1 MKERKK
7 QLKRLLAVA
16 LSLVVIGGSVNLPV
30 LTSLAE
36 DDTDSSGPTVT
47 GTNDPSGQGTEQ
59 DTPDEPGTEPGT
71 PGTPGAP
78 DGQGTE
84 PGGGEN
90 QDDAGPAERS
100 QEFTVEVKNLDED
113 LPDSD
118 ELFAGYVEQLFYEG
132 FNDGIATL
140 GNVGADKLTDPK
152 LKTAYTELKKVI
164 EEVAA
169 GNRTSTKDIA
179 VPYAMTWTTAELG
192 SDFDAAADIAGDKI
206 LEAVDPVI
214 SYLLMDCPYE
224 LYWFDKTI
232 GYQFSYDF
240 VQRGET
246 YSISRLSFQ
255 FVVASEYRAADMFTV
270 DAAKVGG
277 VKKAADNA
285 KAIVTKHEGK
295 SDYEKLAA
303 YCQEICDL
311 VSYYDEAAEDAYMPY
326 GNPWQM
332 VWVFDGDSTTNVVC
346 EGYAK
351 AFQYLCDMS
360 TFKDAVCYTICGEM
374 GGGTGAGGH
383 MWNIVTLEGK
393 NYLVDVTNS
402 DEGTIGSGGELFL
415 AGTKA
420 NTDGSYTF
428 NIWGEDINFIYDDDQ
443 WSLFGKDV
451 LTLSETNYIQKEKL
465 TITAPAISVTYGDK
479 VSNELLAA
487 VTAADKNGNPVAGKV
502 GWAIEGDSYGA
513 AGKNTLKAL
522 FVPTDLETYAVQAFT
537 VEVNVKRKPITITT
551 QSAEK
556 EYGQD
561 DPEFKVIVDS
571 STPLVAGE
579 TLAGALGRE
588 AGENVKEGGY
598 AINVGTLPES
608 NPNYEIT
615 FALGSVLTIKPTDK
629 YMVSAVAEQNV
640 VAEIGK
646 FTEPVFTGMNDEVIS
661 GSVAYTYNNVTGM
674 KYDEVVAELAKLVV
688 GDTGEIGYTFVPGS
702 GNYIGRQGTIK
713 FTVRDI
719 EFVVGDAQATLD
731 NAVTVKQNP
740 TYGDTWADIV
750 KVAKITAKVGD
761 ESDNEASHFTLDVS
775 GMPLAGEGQA
785 FRVLYNGT
793 VGGKEFKD
801 QVVCSGVVTVAKKA
815 LTWDVSGLEAVDSE
829 QSLNGGSN
837 ATLYGELRVAGI
849 LPADA
854 ADVRFAPESKLVG
867 TYGATTPGEQKVT
880 LAWEDPNYVAVLTGT
895 KIDNYTM
902 PAALPVLTGRINAV
916 SVQPSVPEST
926 ADVEYRLEFENGI
939 SVVPETLAQ
948 IGLNTPSKIEG
959 KMENEIQKK
968 LPNGSKSYEVYDVVL
983 KVKDENGNWVKVDKD
998 NFPKGGITVTMS
1010 YPEGTGKDTHDF
1022 EVVHMF
1028 TEEMNGY
1035 KPGDIEYPA
1044 AVKGDAIQFKVTS
1057 LSPIA
1062 LGWKEVKKTEGGTT
1076 GENTESGS
1084 FPKKSTA
1091 PKTGDANTMMLYV
1104 LFMMLGV
1111 AGIGYSVK
1119 RRTMR

>member
-36 DDTDSSGPTVT
+36 DDTDSSGSTVT
-47 GTNDPSGQGTEQ
+47 GTNEPGGQ
-59 DTPDEPGTEPGT
+59 GTEPGT
-71 PGTPGAP
+71 PNEPGTP
-78 DGQGTE
+78 DGQETE
-84 PGGGEN
+84 PGGAEN

-100 QEFTVEVKNLDED
+100 QEFTVEVKNLDEE
-113 LPDSD
+113 LPDND

-140 GNVGADKLTDPK
+140 GNVGADRLTDPK
-152 LKTAYTELKKVI
+152 QKTAYTELKKVI
-164 EEVAA
+164 EKVAA
-169 GNRTSTKDIA
+169 GEKTATDGIN

-192 SDFDAAADIAGDKI
+192 SDFNAAADVAGDKI
-206 LEAVDPVI
+206 LEAIDPVI

-224 LYWFDKTI
+224 LYWFDKTL
-232 GYQFSYDF
+232 GYQFGYDF
-240 VQRGET
+240 SSQGGV
-246 YSISRLSFQ
+246 YSISRLSFR
-255 FVVASEYRAADMFTV
+255 FVVAAEYRAAGETFKV
-270 DAAKVGG
+270 DSSKVSGVNAAAKNAQAI
-277 VKKAADNA
+277 AA
-285 KAIVTKHEGK
+285 KYEGK
-295 SDYEKLAA
+295 TDYEKLVA

-311 VSYYDEAAEDAYMPY
+311 VTYYDDAAADASMPY

-332 VWVFDGDSTTNVVC
+332 IWVFDGNPDTNVVC

-360 TFKDAVCYTICGEM
+360 TFKDAVCYTICGKM
-374 GGGTGAGGH
+374 DGGTGAGGH

-402 DEGTIGSGGELFL
+402 DAGTIGSTGELFL

-420 NTDGSYTF
+420 NADGSYTF
-428 NIWGEDINFIYDDDQ
+428 NIWGEDIKFVYDDDQ

-451 LTLSETNYIQKEKL
+451 LTLSETNYKQKEEL
-465 TITAPAISVTYGDK
+465 VITAPAISVTYGDK
-479 VSNELLAA
+479 VSNNLLIT
-487 VTAADKNGNPVAGKV
+487 VTATDKEGNRVDGKV
-502 GWAIEGDSYGA
+502 GWAIEGDSYGD
-513 AGKNTLKAL
+513 AGKKTLKAL
-522 FVPTDLETYAVQAFT
+522 FVPNDLETYAVQAFT

-561 DPEFKVIVDS
+561 DPEFKVVVDG
-571 STPLVAGE
+571 STPLVEGE

-598 AINVGTLPES
+598 AINVGTLASE

-615 FALGSVLTIKPTDK
+615 LTAGSVLTIKPTDK
-629 YMVSAVAEQNV
+629 YTVSAVNEQNV

-661 GSVAYTYNNVTGM
+661 GSVAYTYNSVTGM
-674 KYDEVVAELAKLVV
+674 KYDEVVSELAKLAV
-688 GDTGEIGYTFVPGS
+688 GETGEIGYTFVPGS
-702 GNYIGRQGTIK
+702 GNYLGRQGIIK

-719 EFVVGDAQATLD
+719 EFAVGDAQATLD

-740 TYGDTWADIV
+740 VYGDTWADIV
-750 KVAKITAKVGD
+750 KIAKITAKVGD
-761 ESDNEASHFTLDVS
+761 ESDNDASHFTLDVS

-829 QSLNGGSN
+829 QGLNGGNN

-902 PAALPVLTGRINAV
+902 PASLPVLTGRINAV
-916 SVQPSVPEST
+916 SVQPNVPEST
-926 ADVEYRLEFENGI
+926 ADVQYRLEFENGI
-939 SVVPETLAQ
+939 SVVPETLKQA
-948 IGLNTPSKIEG
+948 GLDTPSKIEG
-959 KMENEIQKK
+959 KMENEIKQK
-968 LPNGSKSYEVYDVVL
+968 LPNGSNSFEVYDVVL

-998 NFPKGGITVTMS
+998 NFPKGGVTVTMS
-1010 YPEGTGKDTHDF
+1010 YPEGTGKDTHEF

-1062 LGWKEVKKTEGGTT
+1062 LGWKEVKPEDGPPDK
-1076 GENTESGS
+1076 NTESGS
-1084 FPKKSTA
+1084 FPRKSTA

-1104 LFMMLGV
+1104 LFMMLGA

>member
-36 DDTDSSGPTVT
+36 DDTDSSGATVA

-192 SDFDAAADIAGDKI
+192 SDFDAAADIAGDKLLDAI
-206 LEAVDPVI
+206 DPVI

-232 GYQFSYDF
+232 GFRFGYDF
-240 VQRGET
+240 TYQGGI

-270 DAAKVGG
+270 DSTKTSG
-277 VKKAADNA
+277 VKAAADNA
-285 KAIVTKHEGK
+285 KAIAAKYQGQ
-295 SDYEKLAA
+295 SDYEKLVA

-311 VSYYDEAAEDAYMPY
+311 VTYYDDAATDVSMPY
-326 GNPWQM
+326 GNPWQLI
-332 VWVFDGDSTTNVVC
+332 WVFDGNPDTNVVC

-351 AFQYLCDMS
+351 AFQYLCDLS
-360 TFKDAVCYTICGEM
+360 GLECYTIAGD
-374 GGGTGAGGH
+374 TDGGH
-383 MWNIVTLEGK
+383 MWNIVTLAGK
-393 NYLVDVTNS
+393 NYLVDVTNC
-402 DEGTIGSGGELFL
+402 DIDKAGTFNDELFL

-420 NTDGSYTF
+420 NADGSYTF
-428 NIWGEDINFIYDDDQ
+428 PIFVVDEITYVYDDDQ
-443 WSLFGKDV
+443 WGLFGKEI
-451 LTLSETNYIQKEKL
+451 LTLSETDYIQKPTL
-465 TITAPAISVTYGDK
+465 TITVPTINVTYGDTVTGDVLDVASVK
-479 VSNELLAA
+479 DKDGNEAA
-487 VTAADKNGNPVAGKV
+487 GLI
-502 GWAIEGDSYGA
+502 GWAFEGDSYGDV
-513 AGKNTLKAL
+513 GKKTLKGIFIPDDKNYDA
-522 FVPTDLETYAVQAFT
+522 QAFM
-537 VEVNVKRKPITITT
+537 VEVNVSPKPITITAK
-551 QSAEK
+551 SAEK
-556 EYGQD
+556 LYGENDPKFEYTID
-561 DPEFKVIVDS
+561 ET
-571 STPLVAGE
+571 TPLVAGDSL
-579 TLAGALGRE
+579 TGALGRE
-588 AGENVKEGGY
+588 AGENVKAGGY
-598 AINVGTLPES
+598 AINVGTLAES
-608 NPNYEIT
+608 NPNYKIT
-615 FALGSVLTIKPTDK
+615 LTAGGVLEIKPTDK
-629 YMVSAVAEQNV
+629 YTVSAVAEQNV

-674 KYDEVVAELAKLVV
+674 KYDEVVAELAKLAV
-688 GDTGEIGYTFVPGS
+688 GETGEIGYTFVPGS
-702 GNYIGRQGTIK
+702 GNYLGRQGTIK

-750 KVAKITAKVGD
+750 KIAKITAKVGD
-761 ESDNEASHFTLDVS
+761 ESDNDASHFTLDVS

-829 QSLNGGSN
+829 QSLNGGNN

-854 ADVRFAPESKLVG
+854 ADVRFMPESKLVG

-902 PAALPVLTGRINAV
+902 PAALPVLTGRINSV
-916 SVQPSVPEST
+916 SVQPNVPEST

-968 LPNGSKSYEVYDVVL
+968 LPNGSNSFEVYDVVL

>member
-36 DDTDSSGPTVT
+36 EGPDGSGNPNPVT
-47 GTNDPSGQGTEQ
+47 ETEK
-59 DTPDEPGTEPGT
+59 
-71 PGTPGAP
+71 P

-84 PGGGEN
+84 PGEPTVEGTEPSEPNGEGTEPEGTEN
-90 QDDAGPAERS
+90 QNDAGPAEQSR
-100 QEFTVEVKNLDED
+100 EFTVEVKNLDGD
-113 LPDSD
+113 LPDND

-132 FNDGIATL
+132 LNDGIATF
-140 GNVGADKLTDPK
+140 GNVGGDKLTDPK

-169 GNRTSTKDIA
+169 GTRTATDGIA
-179 VPYAMTWTTAELG
+179 VPYATTWTTAELG
-192 SDFDAAADIAGDKI
+192 NDFETAADVVGDKL
-206 LEAVDPVI
+206 LEAIDPVI

-232 GYQFSYDF
+232 GYQFGYDF
-240 VQRGET
+240 SYQGGI
-246 YSISRLSFQ
+246 YSISRLSFR
-255 FVVASEYRAADMFTV
+255 FVVAAEYRAAGGMFKV
-270 DAAKVGG
+270 DAAKASG
-277 VKKAADNA
+277 VKAAADNA
-285 KAIVTKHEGK
+285 KAIVAKYQGK
-295 SDYEKLAA
+295 SDYEKLVA

-311 VSYYDEAAEDAYMPY
+311 VSYYDDAAEDASMPY

-332 VWVFDGDSTTNVVC
+332 VWVFDGDPTTNVVC

-420 NTDGSYTF
+420 NADRSYTF
-428 NIWGEDINFIYDDDQ
+428 NIWGDDINFIYDDDQ
-443 WSLFGKDV
+443 WTLFGEDV
-451 LTLSETNYIQKEKL
+451 LTLSETNYIQKEEL
-465 TITAPAISVTYGDK
+465 TITAPAVSVTYGDE
-479 VSNELLAA
+479 VRGETLSS
-487 VTAADKNGNPVAGKV
+487 VTVTDKNGNKIDGIV
-502 GWAIEGDSYGA
+502 GWVDDSYGD

-522 FVPTDLETYAVQAFT
+522 FVPVDLETYAVQAFT
-537 VEVNVKRKPITITT
+537 VEVNVKRKPITVTT

-561 DPEFKVIVDS
+561 DPEFKVVIDS
-571 STPLVAGE
+571 STPLVEGD

-598 AINVGTLPES
+598 AINVGTLAS
-608 NPNYEIT
+608 ANPNYEIT
-615 FALGSVLTIKPTDK
+615 LTAGSVLTIKPTDK
-629 YMVSAVAEQNV
+629 YTVSAVDEQNV
-640 VAEIGK
+640 VAEVGK
-646 FTEPVFTGMNDEVIS
+646 FTEPVFTGANSEVIP
-661 GSVAYTYNNVTGM
+661 GSVAYTYNNVSGM
-674 KYDEVVAELAKLVV
+674 KYDEVVAELAKLAV
-688 GDTGEIGYTFVPGS
+688 GETGEIAYTFVPGN
-702 GNYIGRQGTIK
+702 GNYLGRQGTIK

-719 EFVVGDAQATLD
+719 EFTVGDAQATLD

-750 KVAKITAKVGD
+750 KIAKITAKVGD
-761 ESDNEASHFTLDVS
+761 ESDNDASHFTLDVS

-829 QSLNGGSN
+829 QGLNGSSN
-837 ATLYGELRVAGI
+837 ATLYGELRVSGI

-854 ADVRFAPESKLVG
+854 SEVQFAPESKLVG
-867 TYGATTPGEQKVT
+867 TYAAVTPGEQKVT

-895 KIDNYTM
+895 KVDNYTM
-902 PAALPVLTGRINAV
+902 PTSLPEITGRINSV
-916 SVQPSVPEST
+916 TVQPSVPEST
-926 ADVEYRLEFENGI
+926 AEVEYRLEFENGI

-948 IGLNTPSKIEG
+948 AGLDTPSKIEG
-959 KMENEIQKK
+959 KMADEIQKK
-968 LPNGSKSYEVYDVVL
+968 LPNGSKSFEVYDVVL
-983 KVKDENGNWVKVDKD
+983 KVKDENGNWVKVEKD
-998 NFPKGGITVTMS
+998 NFPKGGVTVTMS

-1035 KPGDIEYPA
+1035 KPGDIEYPV
-1044 AVKGDAIQFKVTS
+1044 AVKGEAIQFKVTS

-1062 LGWKEVKKTEGGTT
+1062 LGWKEVKKADGAT
-1076 GENTESGS
+1076 GENTVSGS

-1091 PKTGDANTMMLYV
+1091 PKTGDANTMMIYV
-1104 LFMMLGV
+1104 LFLMLGA

-1119 RRTMR
+1119 RRAMR

>member
-36 DDTDSSGPTVT
+36 DDTDSSGATVT
-47 GTNDPSGQGTEQ
+47 GTNDPSGQGTEPG
-59 DTPDEPGTEPGT
+59 TPDEPGTE

-84 PGGGEN
+84 PNGAEN

-169 GNRTSTKDIA
+169 GTRTSTKDIA
-179 VPYAMTWTTAELG
+179 VPYAMTWTTADLG
-192 SDFDAAADIAGDKI
+192 SDFNAAADIAGDKI
-206 LEAVDPVI
+206 LKAIDPVI

-224 LYWFDKTI
+224 LYWFDKTL
-232 GYQFSYDF
+232 GYQFGYDF
-240 VQRGET
+240 AYQGGI
-246 YSISRLSFQ
+246 YSISRLSFR
-255 FVVASEYRAADMFTV
+255 FVVASEYRAAGDTFKV

-285 KAIVTKHEGK
+285 RAIVAKHAGK

-311 VSYYDEAAEDAYMPY
+311 VTYYDDAAADDSMPY

-332 VWVFDGDSTTNVVC
+332 IWVFDGNPETNVVC

-351 AFQYLCDMS
+351 AFQYLCDLS
-360 TFKDAVCYTICGEM
+360 GLECYTIAGD
-374 GGGTGAGGH
+374 TGGGH
-383 MWNIVTLEGK
+383 MWNIVTLAGK
-393 NYLVDVTNS
+393 NYLVDVTNC
-402 DEGTIGSGGELFL
+402 DIDKAGTFNDELFL

-420 NTDGSYTF
+420 NADGSYTF
-428 NIWGEDINFIYDDDQ
+428 PIFVVDEITYVYDDDQ
-443 WSLFGKDV
+443 WGLFGKEI
-451 LTLSETNYIQKEKL
+451 LTLAETDYIQKPTL
-465 TITAPAISVTYGDK
+465 TITVPTINVTYGD
-479 VSNELLAA
+479 A
-487 VTAADKNGNPVAGKV
+487 VTGDVFEAASVKDEDGNEVAGLI
-502 GWAIEGDSYGA
+502 GWAFDGESYGDV
-513 AGKNTLKAL
+513 GKKTLKGVFIPDADAYDAQ
-522 FVPTDLETYAVQAFT
+522 VFT
-537 VEVNVKRKPITITT
+537 VEVNVSPKPITITAK
-551 QSAEK
+551 SAEK
-556 EYGQD
+556 LYGENDPKFEYTID
-561 DPEFKVIVDS
+561 ET
-571 STPLVAGE
+571 TPLVAGDSL
-579 TLAGALGRE
+579 TGSLGRE
-588 AGENVKEGGY
+588 AGENVKAGGY
-598 AINVGTLPES
+598 AINVGTLAES
-608 NPNYEIT
+608 NPNYKIT
-615 FALGSVLTIKPTDK
+615 LTAGGVLEIKPTDK
-629 YMVSAVAEQNV
+629 YTVSAVAEQNV

-674 KYDEVVAELAKLVV
+674 KYDEVVAELAKLAV
-688 GDTGEIGYTFVPGS
+688 GETGEIGYTFVPGS

-750 KVAKITAKVGD
+750 KIAKITAKVGD
-761 ESDNEASHFTLDVS
+761 ESDNDASHFTLDVS

-829 QSLNGGSN
+829 QSLNGGNN

-849 LPADA
+849 LPTDA

-916 SVQPSVPEST
+916 SVQPNVPEST
-926 ADVEYRLEFENGI
+926 AEVEYRLEFENGI

-968 LPNGSKSYEVYDVVL
+968 LPNGSNSFEVYDVVL

-1062 LGWKEVKKTEGGTT
+1062 LGWKEVKKAEGGTT
-1076 GENTESGS
+1076 GGNTESGS

-1091 PKTGDANTMMLYV
+1091 PRTGDANTMMLYV